1 VPRRDAPTFS
11 RPRHSTGFGKNLVPA
26 KTLVP
31 GNVRERATAKVKTD
45 GYANLAEWLRDV
57 IIAKAEGIHV
67 LRSVAERRI
76 SSVSAIVPKK
86 DRER

>member
-1 VPRRDAPTFS
+1 
-11 RPRHSTGFGKNLVPA
+11 
-26 KTLVP
+26 
-31 GNVRERATAKVKTD
+31 VRERATAKVKTD